1 MDHADPWPLAT
12 VSCPRLSSNAARSC
26 VHGKFFSNYPS
37 FCRVRGAFSE
47 STSGVFRA
55 VMRPARERGTSFI
68 GSRVRC
74 TPPSA
79 APFKRVQPHAGA
91 GWIRALQGTVRLEVA
106 VIAQAVVSQ
115 FFLEFSL
122 PVNPVLIPAPPQ
134 PQPHFFKS
142 YFQGIFFCPSL
153 VELLTLVGL
162 AAFPFTI
169 QFFFFFLGATHKQTI
184 VSFLAGLKFSWVFC
198 RGSAPEQ
205 RRVVTFLSWEAK
217 FQSHYKIFSESMCTS
232 WFFFN
237 LVQGFMECAVQ
248 SPGFA
253 LTVRQMSF
261 FFFLSST
268 KPPWK
273 DVTFNEA
280 AGVTSFQ
287 WFQFSLVYIF
297 QRFHSHFFHCG
308 WGKHSDGRHWFKVL
322 SAADRPVCCEDKSCI
337 FVNISF
343 YCQCGLFFCFTT
355 HIYMH
360 IFYKFPKFYV
370 WLRLQTKKMI
380 WCCCLT
386 APALFS
392 MLCVCACGCQSV
404 LAVHRW
410 RAPLCLFVIDLIKEN
425 SPGLCTQRAWGLCH
439 SCENYSCGADFCHK
453 KALGWNLAVAA
464 CQ

>member
-47 STSGVFRA
+47 STPGVFRA

-115 FFLEFSL
+115 FFLDFSL
-122 PVNPVLIPAPPQ
+122 PVNPALIPAPPQ

-142 YFQGIFFCPSL
+142 YFQGFFFL
-153 VELLTLVGL
+153 
-162 AAFPFTI
+162 PFFGRI
-169 QFFFFFLGATHKQTI
+169 AHSRRPGGIPFHNSVFFFFLGATRKQTI
-184 VSFLAGLKFSWVFC
+184 VSFLAGLKFSRVFC

-217 FQSHYKIFSESMCTS
+217 FQSHYKIFSESMFTS

-261 FFFLSST
+261 FFFFKVPNLHGRMSPSMRQPAWLPFSDFNFHLFTFFKDSTHTFFTAAEENIQTVDIDLKFFLLRIAQCVVRIKAAFLSIFHFIASVGCFFALPHIYT
-268 KPPWK
+268 CIY
-273 DVTFNEA
+273 F
-280 AGVTSFQ
+280 TSFQ
-287 WFQFSLVYIF
+287 SFMCDFACKQRKWFDVAASLHPPCFRCCACARAVAS
-297 QRFHSHFFHCG
+297 QCWQCTDEGLHCACL
-308 WGKHSDGRHWFKVL
+308 WL
-322 SAADRPVCCEDKSCI
+322 
-337 FVNISF
+337 
-343 YCQCGLFFCFTT
+343 T
-355 HIYMH
+355 
-360 IFYKFPKFYV
+360 
-370 WLRLQTKKMI
+370 WLRKT
-380 WCCCLT
+380 
-386 APALFS
+386 
-392 MLCVCACGCQSV
+392 
-404 LAVHRW
+404 
-410 RAPLCLFVIDLIKEN
+410 
-425 SPGLCTQRAWGLCH
+425 
-439 SCENYSCGADFCHK
+439 
-453 KALGWNLAVAA
+453 ALGFAPRGREDCAIPVKITPVVPTSVTRKPAYEI
-464 CQ
+464 